1 MILDGFRRRAS
12 TPPTAAQPTVAANET
27 ACPRC
32 GSEDALIPVV
42 YGKPSEESVA
52 RAQRGEIA
60 LGGCMNPGH
69 ESRYCPRC
77 KRKVAVA
84 R

>member
-1 MILDGFRRRAS
+1 MILDWFRRRAS
-12 TPPTAAQPTVAANET
+12 APPITAQPTVAANET

-32 GSEDALIPVV
+32 GTEDALIPVV
-42 YGKPSEESVA
+42 YGKPSEEGVA

-84 R
+84 G